1 MSTIDVYK
9 RQVDKSVEIH
19 TFERLNGELLEEKK
33 ASPAGAKDVYKRQTV
48 INVYYAANDQTYSVY
63 YYLEGTETP
72 VPGTTAKENV
82 SAKFDETVTETAPAV
97 TGYTVA
103 GDSTMSITVGA
114 DNACLLYTSRCV

>member
-1 MSTIDVYK
+1 M
-9 RQVDKSVEIH
+9 
-19 TFERLNGELLEEKK
+19 
-33 ASPAGAKDVYKRQTV
+33 

-103 GDSTMSITVGA
+103 GDSPTQHCGA
-114 DNACLLYTSRCV
+114 RRRRSLYPGISRSARLTALPAR